1 MTLSEFYSCVGGD
14 YKEVTGRIG
23 NEILVER
30 FLIKFLQDPSFVQLA
45 TALEEKDVQ
54 SAFRAVHTLK
64 GICLNLGLTD
74 LFEVSSALTE
84 KLRGMDMSGY
94 EPYFEEVQR
103 VYHRVSGMLQQYI
116 TEKNGKQV

>member
-1 MTLSEFYSCVGGD
+1 MTLSEFYSCAGGD
-14 YKEVTGRIG
+14 YKEVIGRIG

-45 TALEEKDVQ
+45 TALEEK
-54 SAFRAVHTLK
+54 
-64 GICLNLGLTD
+64 I
-74 LFEVSSALTE
+74 
-84 KLRGMDMSGY
+84 RGMDMSGY

>member
-1 MTLSEFYSCVGGD
+1 MTLSEFYSRVGGD

-30 FLIKFLQDPSFVQLA
+30 FLIKFLQDPSFVQL
-45 TALEEKDVQ
+45 TVALEEKDVQ

-64 GICLNLGLTD
+64 GVCLNLGLTD

-84 KLRGMDMSGY
+84 KLRGMDMRGY

-103 VYHRVSGMLQQYI
+103 VYHRVGGMLQQYI

>member
-1 MTLSEFYSCVGGD
+1 MTLSEFYSRVGGD
-14 YKEVTGRIG
+14 YKEVTRRIG

-30 FLIKFLQDPSFVQLA
+30 FLIKFLQDPSFVQL
-45 TALEEKDVQ
+45 TVALEEKDVQ

-64 GICLNLGLTD
+64 GVCLNLGLTD

-103 VYHRVSGMLQQYI
+103 VYHGVGGMLQQYI